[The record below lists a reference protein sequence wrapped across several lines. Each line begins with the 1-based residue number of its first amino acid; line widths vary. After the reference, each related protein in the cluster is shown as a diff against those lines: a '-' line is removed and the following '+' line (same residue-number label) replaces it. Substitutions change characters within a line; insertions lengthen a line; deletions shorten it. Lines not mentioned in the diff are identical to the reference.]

1 MFKRNSFL
9 IIMMVLLAAGIA
21 GSLWFYNTYIVPNAQ
36 MSSTYMEVYQDLDAN
51 EIRTISI
58 DTINHKVNV
67 VPTDDEKVKISYFQ
81 RTDSANS
88 FVINN
93 RDVSLKIIE
102 RAEAP
107 TNSFITSTRQID
119 TITIYLPSQS
129 SIAVSNKTIEGIFN
143 AENVT
148 AESFVLSSISGA
160 VNFRNIT
167 AGKVDINSNSGAV
180 MINGLQADTITILE
194 VTGNV
199 TLDIKDSLTLYNL
212 DIRSSNGRLTVNE
225 SPVKLIIDDT
235 ETVVNYLEAQREGV
249 TRSISINSLRSSIN
263 VNSNEEPV
271 DEANENVQE

>member
-9 IIMMVLLAAGIA
+9 VIMMVLLAAGIA
-21 GSLWFYNTYIVPNAQ
+21 GSLWFYNTYIVPNAR

-51 EIRTISI
+51 EIKTISI
-58 DTINHKVNV
+58 DTINHRVNV

-107 TNSFITSTRQID
+107 TNSFISSTRQID
-119 TITIYLPSQS
+119 TITIYLPSTS
-129 SIAVSNKTIEGIFN
+129 SIAVTNKTIEGVFN

-160 VNFRNIT
+160 VNFKNVK
-167 AGKVDINSNSGAV
+167 AGKLDINSNSGVVEIEGMEADL
-180 MINGLQADTITILE
+180 INILE

-199 TLDIKDSLTLYNL
+199 SLEINDSLTLYNL
-212 DIRSSNGRLTVNE
+212 NIISNNGRLNINE
-225 SPVKLIIDDT
+225 SPVKVVIDDK
-235 ETVVNYLEAQREGV
+235 ETVVNHIEEMREGV
-249 TRSISINSLRSSIN
+249 TRSISINSLRSSID
-263 VNSNEEPV
+263 VISNEEAVP
-271 DEANENVQE
+271 ETNENVQE

>member
-9 IIMMVLLAAGIA
+9 VIMMVLLAAGIA
-21 GSLWFYNTYIVPNAQ
+21 ASLWFYNTYIVPNAQ

-51 EIRTISI
+51 EIRSVSI
-58 DTINHKVNV
+58 DTINHRVNV
-67 VPTDDEKVKISYFQ
+67 VPTDEDKVKISYFQ

-102 RAEAP
+102 RAEEP

-129 SIAVSNKTIEGIFN
+129 VIAVTNKTIEGVFN

-160 VNFRNIT
+160 VNFKNVVT
-167 AGKVDINSNSGAV
+167 GKLDINSNSGV
-180 MINGLQADTITILE
+180 VTVSGIESNLINILE

-199 TLDIKDSLTLYNL
+199 TLEINDSLTLYNL
-212 DIRSSNGRLTVNE
+212 NILSNNGRLTVNE
-225 SPVKLIIDDT
+225 NPVRVMVDDK
-235 ETVVNYLEAQREGV
+235 ETVVNYIEEQREGV
-249 TRSISINSLRSSIN
+249 TRSISINSLRSSID
-263 VNSNEEPV
+263 VYSHEETV
-271 DEANENVQE
+271 QETNENVQE

>member
-9 IIMMVLLAAGIA
+9 VIMMVLLAAGIA
-21 GSLWFYNTYIVPNAQ
+21 GSLWFYNTYIVPNAR

-51 EIRTISI
+51 EIKTISI
-58 DTINHKVNV
+58 DTINHRVNV

-107 TNSFITSTRQID
+107 TNSFISSTRQID
-119 TITIYLPSQS
+119 TITIYLPSTS
-129 SIAVSNKTIEGIFN
+129 SIAVTNKTIEGVFN

-160 VNFRNIT
+160 VNFKNVKV
-167 AGKVDINSNSGAV
+167 GKLDINSNSGVVEIEGMEADL
-180 MINGLQADTITILE
+180 INILE

-199 TLDIKDSLTLYNL
+199 SLEIKDSLTLYNL
-212 DIRSSNGRLTVNE
+212 NIISNNGRLNINE
-225 SPVKLIIDDT
+225 SPVKVVIDDK
-235 ETVVNYLEAQREGV
+235 ETVVNHIEEVREGV
-249 TRSISINSLRSSIN
+249 TRSISINSLRSSID
-263 VNSNEEPV
+263 VISNEEAVP
-271 DEANENVQE
+271 ETNENVQE

>member
-1 MFKRNSFL
+1 
-9 IIMMVLLAAGIA
+9 
-21 GSLWFYNTYIVPNAQ
+21 

-199 TLDIKDSLTLYNL
+199 TLDIKESLTLYNL